1 MSRRLPEPR
10 PEQKHFYAGQLTDA
24 QLGRPITLAGNS
36 WPVRGTL
43 TAVSLDERTGLVE
56 ISTRRADGRTAT
68 TRVPSETGVIV
79 HRREPG
85 DCPST
90 EPPA

>member
-24 QLGRPITLAGNS
+24 QLGRAITLAGNS

-43 TAVSLDERTGLVE
+43 TAVLLDERTGLVE
-56 ISTRRADGRTAT
+56 VSTRRGDGRTEM
-68 TRVPSETGVIV
+68 TRVPSDTGVIV
-79 HRREPG
+79 HRPIHNQPEG
-85 DCPST
+85 DPR
-90 EPPA
+90 

>member
-56 ISTRRADGRTAT
+56 ISTRRPDGRTAT

-79 HRREPG
+79 HRA
-85 DCPST
+85 DLST
-90 EPPA
+90 DTRRTP